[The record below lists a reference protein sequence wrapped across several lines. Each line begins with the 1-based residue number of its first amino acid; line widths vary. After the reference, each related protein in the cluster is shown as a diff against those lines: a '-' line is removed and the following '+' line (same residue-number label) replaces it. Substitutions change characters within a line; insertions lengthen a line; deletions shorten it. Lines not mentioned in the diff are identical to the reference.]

1 MPHVSDDAVR
11 GAARYVCAA
20 AVKDFDAAGTVDSE
34 RGVLQVRERISKDKF
49 IPLGR
54 GKGRAAAAVDG
65 GSAIVMDC
73 GSFIVGAITAGHVL
87 FDGRKATAH
96 VQPLRLLPV
105 SQIDKPCVYD
115 EIFKEALSV
124 APPDAPESLE
134 SLIGRA
140 RNLAEWLDAER
151 AIDSLPKGSL
161 LLIDG
166 SLWAGTPGIRPL
178 VARVADAAQKQ
189 GICLAGVSKQ
199 SKLYT
204 GYRPLVPALA
214 RLGRRELG
222 EACWAYPVDLKE
234 YADRQFGETFVTHLH
249 PMAEFAFRIDIR
261 KTSDISCQDAL
272 ESLVALSD
280 DPGYLGYPYPLARV
294 HNEVALGGELC
305 AELEVAL
312 KRAISAEGGE
322 LGAVEEY
329 GRDFHKVLDGG
340 G

>member
-1 MPHVSDDAVR
+1 MPHVNDDEVR
-11 GAARYVCAA
+11 AAARYVSTAA
-20 AVKDFDAAGTVDSE
+20 AQDFDAAGGIDHE
-34 RGVLQVRERISKDKF
+34 RGVLQVRERISKGKF
-49 IPLGR
+49 IPLQR
-54 GKGRAAAAVDG
+54 GQARTAAAVDG

-73 GSFIVGAITAGHVL
+73 GSFVVGAITAGHVTMER
-87 FDGRKATAH
+87 GKATAH

-115 EIFKEALSV
+115 EIFKEALYA

-134 SLIGRA
+134 SLVGRA

-151 AIDSLPKGSL
+151 AIAALDKGSL

-178 VARVADAAQKQ
+178 VARVADAAQKK

-214 RLGRRELG
+214 RLGKREFG
-222 EACWAYPVDLKE
+222 EACWAYPIDLTE
-234 YADRQFGETFVTHLH
+234 YADRQFGETFVAHLH
-249 PMAEFAFRIDIR
+249 PMADFAFRVDVCPAPGR
-261 KTSDISCQDAL
+261 SCQDAL
-272 ESLVALSD
+272 ESLVALSN

-305 AELEVAL
+305 TELEVSL
-312 KRAISAEGGE
+312 KRAISTEGGE
-322 LGAVEEY
+322 LGAIEEY